1 MSYAR
6 EYAKPRRAG
15 RGFAKACLQWIAL
28 AFYRVGTASA
38 NARQPILPYALDGAC
53 AGVALLW
60 GGAR

>member
-1 MSYAR
+1 MSHDLKR
-6 EYAKPRRAG
+6 AKPRRAG
-15 RGFAKACLQWIAL
+15 RGFAEAILHWIAL

-38 NARQPILPYALDGAC
+38 NARLPILPYALDGAC